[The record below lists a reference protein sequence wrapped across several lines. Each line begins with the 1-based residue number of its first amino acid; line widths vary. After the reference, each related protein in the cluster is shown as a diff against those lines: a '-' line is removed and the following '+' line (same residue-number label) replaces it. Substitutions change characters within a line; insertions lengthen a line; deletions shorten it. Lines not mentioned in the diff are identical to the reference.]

1 MRKFISTFLCT
12 CIILLSMSCVAMASY
27 SESLVITDVIEDSW
41 IVDVKGDNLSDIS
54 DFSDKK
60 YFLQNTEYSFH
71 YDAYTQL
78 DTAQKIIYNAVVANP
93 GALTIN
99 VEFADGVFNY
109 DNFTQAYFSEL
120 MDALCTDRPDIF
132 YYAGYSIDG
141 GYFHNNGKYVKSIT
155 YNIGVYDEALYTSYN
170 LKGYYDA
177 LMNRVR
183 NLASSNTFD
192 LSNRY
197 DFILSLHDYLADT
210 VYYPDLNSSDYV
222 MSAHD
227 AYGALI
233 EGRAVCQGY
242 SDAVKLICDYYNIPC
257 VCISGTA
264 NGGGHMWNGIQMDDG
279 KWYLMD
285 LTWDDQENNGT
296 FYDFFLVGTETGN
309 TYFGGSKFKDEH
321 INDANLALPNLN
333 YSNVKYNSSL
343 NHFTAFGA
351 TYNSRFDSNNGYLE
365 LSVFDLNKSKVYFNG
380 MYVGVD
386 PYQGVSFSIED
397 ENGNIRNY
405 SVVVVGDPDGDDAL
419 TRYDYNIAAD
429 IAIGSDRF
437 VDDVE
442 SAACDV
448 NGDDVVD
455 ALDLALLHLGE
466 EGLNTEYNLEG

>member
-1 MRKFISTFLCT
+1 MKKLVSTLLCFCLLFLS
-12 CIILLSMSCVAMASY
+12 LSTVAMASFAN
-27 SESLVITDVIEDSW
+27 SLVITEVIEDSW
-41 IVDVKGDNLSDIS
+41 IVDVKGENSFNLSDT
-54 DFSDKK
+54 FDKK
-60 YFLQNTEYSFH
+60 YFLQGDEYAFH
-71 YDAYTQL
+71 YDAYSQL
-78 DTAQKIIYNAVVANP
+78 DKAQKIVYDAIVSNP
-93 GALTIN
+93 GILSFEIS
-99 VEFADGVFNY
+99 FDYGVFAYSDFEKNY
-109 DNFTQAYFSEL
+109 FTEI
-120 MDALCTDRPDIF
+120 MDAVCTDRPDIF
-132 YYAGYSIDG
+132 YYAGYSIGG
-141 GYFHNNGKYVKSIT
+141 GYLYSNGNYIQSIT
-155 YNIGVYDEALYTSYN
+155 YNVGVYDETIYTANNLPSYY
-170 LKGYYDA
+170 KA
-177 LMNRVR
+177 LMTEVDR
-183 NLASSNTFD
+183 LISSNTFD

-197 DFILSLHDYLADT
+197 NFIKSVHDYLAQT
-210 VYYPDLNSSDYV
+210 IYYPDLTTSDYV

-242 SDAVKLICDYYNIPC
+242 SDAVKLICDRYSIPA
-257 VCISGTA
+257 VCISGTSGDA
-264 NGGGHMWNGIQMDDG
+264 GHMWNGIQMDDG
-279 KWYLMD
+279 IWYLMD

-296 FYDFFLVGTETGN
+296 YYDFFLVGTETGN

-321 INDANLALPNLN
+321 IIDANLALPNLN
-333 YSNVKYNSSL
+333 YSKVKYNSSL

-351 TYNSRFDSNNGYLE
+351 TYNSRFDSINGYLE

-386 PYQGVSFSIED
+386 PYQGVSFSVED

-405 SVVVVGDPDGDDAL
+405 SVVVVGDPDGDDIL

-448 NGDDVVD
+448 NGDGVVD

-466 EGLNTEYNLEG
+466 EGINTEYNLEG